1 MQKWCP
7 ESQITAYA
15 HVAWRWKALS
25 DVLSISPFCCC
36 VSPSPKSTSWRLSK
50 EWLVFQ
56 LCVSYGTQT
65 VLATASILL
74 CLFLLIP
81 LKVYHSDSAH
91 KDNCFIAR
99 TQYSAL
105 VRLSI
110 RLAGPA
116 WYQLTHACA
125 NFTREYWRKRIW
137 WRTNWAE
144 SIDYTSSVLYHY
156 QLFIFAKFQRTGKVS
171 LERSVQQLSLKRT
184 KASSAKA
191 VSPETSRCRPLSKL
205 PRKD

>member
-81 LKVYHSDSAH
+81 LKVYQDSAH

-99 TQYSAL
+99 TQYSASYPGPASQSWGKRAWYQPTRACANFSQIFWKPYTYGSFTCYTDVSSSN

-110 RLAGPA
+110 RLAKANVNCSGS
-116 WYQLTHACA
+116 WLCA
-125 NFTREYWRKRIW
+125 SE
-137 WRTNWAE
+137 A
-144 SIDYTSSVLYHY
+144 LYPNSRFKAGTVGSHRSY
-156 QLFIFAKFQRTGKVS
+156 LQR
-171 LERSVQQLSLKRT
+171 
-184 KASSAKA
+184 
-191 VSPETSRCRPLSKL
+191 
-205 PRKD
+205 